1 LYSDFSRRTREPFA
15 ERREITLLRAE
26 HWLQRCAILNVLSM
40 PELPEVET
48 VARGLRQAILGR
60 RIISVTLGKTDFIDD
75 PAALEQHLPGRQIEA
90 VERYGK
96 FMLLR
101 LSAVRGETLVTTN
114 GDTAPA
120 SLLVHLGM
128 TGQFAP
134 SPAGQPLEKHTHI
147 CLLLDDGRELRYTD
161 ARRFG
166 RVAYLTRALLAE
178 ELIGF
183 GADALEVRKEEF
195 ASRICGR
202 RARIKALLLDQS
214 VLRGVGNIYAD
225 ESLWRAKVHP
235 AQLGAKLTRKQAETL
250 HRVLQ
255 GILKKAIVLRGSSIS
270 DFLDAEGMPGEY
282 QRHHRAYGREGK
294 SCYRCK
300 TLIRRS
306 IVAGR
311 SSYFCPRCQPSP
323 RGFAVLPLS
332 KKKTRKTTRREAA
345 TRSGQ
350 APHAEKLQRRN
361 GKRR

>member
-1 LYSDFSRRTREPFA
+1 
-15 ERREITLLRAE
+15 
-26 HWLQRCAILNVLSM
+26 M

-60 RIISVTLGKTDFIDD
+60 RIVSVTLGKTDFIDD

-101 LSAVRGETLVTTN
+101 LSSVTRDTVAGSN
-114 GDTAPA
+114 GDAAPA

-128 TGQFAP
+128 TGHIAP
-134 SPAGQPLEKHTHI
+134 APAGQPLEKHTHV

-166 RVAYLTRALLAE
+166 RIAYLTKALLIE
-178 ELIGF
+178 ELTRF
-183 GADALEVRKEEF
+183 GADPLEVSKEEF
-195 ASRICGR
+195 ADRICGR
-202 RARIKALLLDQS
+202 RARIKSLLLDQS

-225 ESLWRAKVHP
+225 ESLWGAKIHP
-235 AQLGAKLTRKQAETL
+235 ARLGEKLSRKEAETL
-250 HRVLQ
+250 RRMLQDVLR
-255 GILKKAIVLRGSSIS
+255 KAIVLRGSSIS
-270 DFLDAEGMPGEY
+270 DFLDAEGEPGEY

-294 SCYRCK
+294 NCYRCK
-300 TLIRRS
+300 TPIRRA

-323 RGFAVLPLS
+323 KGFAVLRPAR
-332 KKKTRKTTRREAA
+332 KKR
-345 TRSGQ
+345 
-350 APHAEKLQRRN
+350 
-361 GKRR
+361 GKMKR